1 MDRIFAFD
9 EKIADWIQANCRR
22 SWLDRPMRLITRLGD
37 LGLIWLLWAAALF
50 QDHRLACM
58 QLFLAIA
65 SCCVVCNLIMKP
77 LFARERPFEDED
89 VELLIAEPTD
99 HSFPS
104 GHTMA
109 SFTAAATLM
118 GLFGG
123 WVGIFALVLAVL
135 IGWSRLY
142 LYVHHPSDVLAG
154 ALFGWI
160 LGSLCLHLWAGVAV
174 KLVEFTLFMLGA

>member
-1 MDRIFAFD
+1 MKKIFAFD
-9 EKIADWIQANCRR
+9 EKIADWIQEKCRR
-22 SWLDRPMRLITRLGD
+22 SWLDKPMQIITHLGD

-50 QDHRLACM
+50 QGYRVESM
-58 QLFLAIA
+58 RLFLSIA
-65 SCCVVCNLIMKP
+65 TCCVACNLIMKP

-123 WVGIFALVLAVL
+123 WIGIISLLIAVL

-154 ALFGWI
+154 AVFGWI
-160 LGSLCLHLWAGVAV
+160 LGSLCLPLWAEAAV
-174 KLVEFTLFMLGA
+174 KLAEFTVFMLGM